1 MMPDDVAPVPGDV
14 PSVPGSLLPH
24 NGEVL
29 AGCLD
34 LLGLLHE
41 SAEMAAQDH
50 QQVLANPARY
60 LRSRADFP
68 AHFEQRKDVDQR
80 YKVEQAVEEA
90 GFSDSLGVLAERVA
104 RNEVGDDA
112 ETHVV
117 ETTADAVSPG
127 HGDWL
132 EWKGGW

>member
-1 MMPDDVAPVPGDV
+1 MPDDVPPAPGDV
-14 PSVPGSLLPH
+14 PSVPDSLVPQ
-24 NGEVL
+24 NGHAL
-29 AGCLD
+29 AGHLD

-41 SAEMAAQDH
+41 SAEMAEQDH
-50 QQVLANPARY
+50 QQVLATPARY
-60 LRSRADFP
+60 PRILADFP
-68 AHFEQRKDVDQR
+68 AHGEKRHDVDQR
-80 YKVEQAVEEA
+80 YEVEQAAEEA